1 MFLALFLHFSGC
13 LKFFLLV
20 SNDSKEAVVPGREV
34 LWATVGLAEGFLWFE
49 RRLCWRGFT
58 EWWVEGTVSGAF
70 LPRPQASRPGAQQV
84 SPRRF
89 PRLL

>member
-34 LWATVGLAEGFLWFE
+34 LWATVGLAEGFLREGFAGGDSPSGG
-49 RRLCWRGFT
+49 WR
-58 EWWVEGTVSGAF
+58 V
-70 LPRPQASRPGAQQV
+70 L
-84 SPRRF
+84 
-89 PRLL
+89 